1 MNHEWRLTD
10 GEDRTVNHQR
20 VRRIR
25 GYSDVSCEIP
35 VFVFASVDLCVDELK
50 NDLRKEEDEPQ

>member
-25 GYSDVSCEIP
+25 EIP
-35 VFVFASVDLCVDELK
+35 VFVFASVDLCVDELQK
-50 NDLRKEEDEPQ
+50 

>member
-10 GEDRTVNHQR
+10 GENRTVNHQR
-20 VRRIR
+20 VRRIH

-35 VFVFASVDLCVDELK
+35 VFVFASVDLCVDELQK
-50 NDLRKEEDEPQ
+50 